1 MQTMANEINSM
12 EEAEKIE
19 DEITLDEAFVQV
31 EEVLDGLEAEDTS
44 LEASFKLY
52 QEGMRL
58 LKLCNDKI
66 DHVEKQVLVMGEKGE
81 LNEF

>member
-1 MQTMANEINSM
+1 MTIKDETLQESPK
-12 EEAEKIE
+12 EE
-19 DEITLDEAFVQV
+19 EITLEDAFGQV
-31 EEVLDGLEAEDTS
+31 EEVLNRLESEDTS
-44 LEASFKLY
+44 LEESFKVY

-66 DHVEKQVLVMGEKGE
+66 DHVEKQVLIMGEKGE

>member
-1 MQTMANEINSM
+1 MKKESVTDQEQNEDITL
-12 EEAEKIE
+12 EEA
-19 DEITLDEAFVQV
+19 FGQV
-31 EEVLDGLEAEDTS
+31 EEVLNQLEAEDTS
-44 LEASFKLY
+44 LEDSFKKY

>member
-1 MQTMANEINSM
+1 MQTMADDM
-12 EEAEKIE
+12 K

-31 EEVLDGLEAEDTS
+31 EEVLDKLEAEDTS
-44 LEASFKLY
+44 LEASFQMY